1 MGIFLEHRV
10 VSICMFVFL
19 FLSMFLRII
28 LGALY
33 NHLIKE
39 ADSMASTNNKLLKQ
53 CKNKYMNCCEMN
65 QGMNN
70 VTVYVDKFIQ
80 KLSFGPF
87 SFRTIYYLSCQMI
100 LISVILAGI
109 GVCLA
114 LMDGNSVQR
123 TVPYYIVSFIGLY
136 LYFTVSTAVD
146 LKGRKN
152 MLRINLIDYLENHL
166 SQRLKFTRKD
176 MEMLNSVRA
185 EEGSAAAKPR
195 KIEVMNLTGAKDG
208 DTKEHTETKI
218 TQKATWDEIEH
229 LLKEILIG

>member
-1 MGIFLEHRV
+1 MCSSDL
-10 VSICMFVFL
+10 
-19 FLSMFLRII
+19 
-28 LGALY
+28 
-33 NHLIKE
+33 
-39 ADSMASTNNKLLKQ
+39 
-53 CKNKYMNCCEMN
+53 
-65 QGMNN
+65 
-70 VTVYVDKFIQ
+70 
-80 KLSFGPF
+80 
-87 SFRTIYYLSCQMI
+87 
-100 LISVILAGI
+100 
-109 GVCLA
+109 
-114 LMDGNSVQR
+114 
-123 TVPYYIVSFIGLY
+123 YIVSFIGLY

-166 SQRLKFTRKD
+166 SQRLKFTGKD

-218 TQKATWDEIEH
+218 TQEATWDEIEH